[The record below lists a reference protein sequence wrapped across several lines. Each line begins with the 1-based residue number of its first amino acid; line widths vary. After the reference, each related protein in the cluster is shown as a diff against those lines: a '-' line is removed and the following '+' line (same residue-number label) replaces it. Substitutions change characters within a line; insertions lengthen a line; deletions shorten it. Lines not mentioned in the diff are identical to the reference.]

1 MYTASSNSSTNP
13 VLLSDPVR
21 VGRGFKV
28 VMLDDLST
36 ATSQVLE
43 SMEET
48 AIEAMTKLNNVCMSN
63 GGFYMAFSLM
73 LSSLFVAIMS
83 AAVLYIKLQRMRRT
97 KCVDS

>member
-1 MYTASSNSSTNP
+1 
-13 VLLSDPVR
+13 
-21 VGRGFKV
+21 
-28 VMLDDLST
+28 MLDDLST